1 MNKRTIIILA
11 FTILLI
17 SGFASAQDERLPL
30 NPPPG
35 YYGSITVNGQPAAA
49 GTTITAMI
57 GGEERGSI
65 TTAKSGNY
73 GDKPGPAKLWIRS
86 YQNEQ
91 GSTVTFY
98 VSGVA
103 AQQTAKL
110 PGAGATNKTD
120 LTFVGVPVPTQAGT
134 SGGSSGGGGNSSSAG
149 SGTNTTSTPNTTST
163 SNITMTPGSN
173 QSVDNSEVTGA
184 PGTASEALSE
194 ALPAALPAINPA
206 VIIGAV
212 ILLVA
217 IVIAAPR
224 FKKK

>member
-49 GTTITAMI
+49 GTTVTAMI

-65 TTAKSGNY
+65 TTVDSGIY
-73 GDKPGPAKLWIRS
+73 GNNPGPAKLWIRS
-86 YQNEQ
+86 YQNEL

-110 PGAGATNKTD
+110 PPDAGATNKAD
-120 LTFVGVPVPTQAGT
+120 LTFVGVPVSSQAGT
-134 SGGSSGGGGNSSSAG
+134 SGGSSGGSSSGGG
-149 SGTNTTSTPNTTST
+149 SSDGGGLNKTSTPNITATSGST
-163 SNITMTPGSN
+163 QSGITPA
-173 QSVDNSEVTGA
+173 VTGA
-184 PGTASEALSE
+184 PGKASQALSE
-194 ALPAALPAINPA
+194 ALPAASPAINPA
-206 VIIGAV
+206 ILIGAV

-217 IVIAAPR
+217 IVIAVPY

>member
-1 MNKRTIIILA
+1 MNKRTTIILA

-35 YYGSITVNGQPAAA
+35 YYGSIMVNGQPAAA

-65 TTAKSGNY
+65 KTVKSGFY
-73 GDKPGPAKLWIRS
+73 GDDPGPTKLWIRS
-86 YQNEQ
+86 YQNEP

-103 AQQTAKL
+103 AQQTVKL
-110 PGAGATNKTD
+110 PDAGVTNKAD
-120 LTFVGVPVPTQAGT
+120 LTFVGVPVSSQMGT
-134 SGGSSGGGGNSSSAG
+134 SGGSSGGSSSSDSSG
-149 SGTNTTSTPNTTST
+149 GGTNTTSTPGTTTTYGST
-163 SNITMTPGSN
+163 QSQITPEVIEAPAKASQTLNASPLAASPG
-173 QSVDNSEVTGA
+173 
-184 PGTASEALSE
+184 
-194 ALPAALPAINPA
+194 INPA
-206 VIIGAV
+206 IIIGVV

-217 IVIAAPR
+217 IVIAVQY
-224 FKKK
+224 FKKEV

>member
-1 MNKRTIIILA
+1 MNKRIIIILA

-35 YYGSITVNGQPAAA
+35 YDGSITVNGQPAAA
-49 GTTITAMI
+49 GTTITAKI

-65 TTAKSGNY
+65 TTAKSGYY
-73 GDKPGPAKLWIRS
+73 GDDPGPTKLWIRS

-103 AQQTAKL
+103 SQQTAKL
-110 PGAGATNKTD
+110 PGAGATDKAD
-120 LTFVGVPVPTQAGT
+120 ITFVGVPVSQAGT
-134 SGGSSGGGGNSSSAG
+134 SGGSSSGSSSGGGGGGSSDGG
-149 SGTNTTSTPNTTST
+149 SLNKTSTPNTTATAGSIQ
-163 SNITMTPGSN
+163 SQITPKVIEAPARVSQALNASPLAASPG
-173 QSVDNSEVTGA
+173 
-184 PGTASEALSE
+184 
-194 ALPAALPAINPA
+194 INPA
-206 VIIGAV
+206 IIIGVV
-212 ILLVA
+212 ILL
-217 IVIAAPR
+217 IAAIIAVPY